1 MPINKPADAK
11 YKLNTLIKNRWS
23 PRAFENK
30 SVDDEILNSLFE
42 AARWAASCNNSQPWR
57 FIVAKKEH
65 PEEYAKAL
73 SCFNDNNQKWASTA
87 PVIGFVG
94 AYKLMLGDKK
104 SRTYFYDTGMAMSQF
119 TLQALEHN
127 LYIHQAGGVLLDEIK
142 TQYEVPDDVDIICGF
157 ALGYQGEA
165 DILPEPYNERELQER
180 VRNPI
185 EDFVITNSFNK
196 DK

>member
-57 FIVAKKEH
+57 FIVAKKEN

-94 AYKLMLGDKK
+94 AYQLMLGDKK
-104 SRTYFYDTGMAMSQF
+104 SRTYFNCRSKQRK
-119 TLQALEHN
+119 N
-127 LYIHQAGGVLLDEIK
+127 
-142 TQYEVPDDVDIICGF
+142 
-157 ALGYQGEA
+157 
-165 DILPEPYNERELQER
+165 
-180 VRNPI
+180 
-185 EDFVITNSFNK
+185 TNGKLN
-196 DK
+196 